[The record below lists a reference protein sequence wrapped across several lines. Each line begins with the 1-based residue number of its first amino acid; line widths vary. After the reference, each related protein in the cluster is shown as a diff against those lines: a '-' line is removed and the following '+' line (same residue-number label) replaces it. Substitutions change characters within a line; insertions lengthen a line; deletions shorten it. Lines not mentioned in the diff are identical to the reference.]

1 MITSNNNI
9 KTAAGVSQSQYV
21 FPKNPQSIF
30 SASFFILLI
39 ALAALAVGIIYFVR
53 HRKNFVHSFKFALL
67 RVAVPVIESNSADP
81 HSPQAKNE
89 SLELVREKI
98 SVMEQLYATLSNI
111 RPKTFWQRF
120 SRYPY
125 FTLEIAVPY
134 NQEGIAFYMAVPRN
148 QVDSVEKQVHSF
160 FPFVSVEEVTNYNI
174 FVPKGEVSGCYMRL
188 SREKFMPIKTYR
200 DLESDPL
207 NSLTNSLS
215 KLDPEKEGA
224 AIQLVVM
231 PISAKDNVRAI
242 EVAREMKQG
251 RTLLQAKNKAAHP
264 LVRFGKEAFHSVASS
279 PPNKNVSEKD
289 LLAHEKEQHIL
300 TPGEEQMIEMIENKA
315 RKNSYSV
322 NVRLIASAPDK
333 ERSDAIVS
341 QMKDAFAQFENV
353 NGNSFKTVPVKNIRQ
368 FIYNFTFRVYKKGRA
383 AMLCKEELSSLFHFG
398 INIMKA
404 APRIIAAKSKKAPCP
419 ANMAP
424 DGVVLGNNVYRD
436 QEKKVRLGEDDR
448 RRHFYAIGQTG
459 TGKSTLLAE
468 MIRQDIQAGKG
479 VCVIDPHGE
488 LVNKVLTYVPQERVK
503 DVILFDPADTERPL
517 GLNLLEFNRPEQKTF
532 VINEMISIFDKLYD
546 MRQVG
551 GPMFEQYMRNAMLL
565 VMAHPESG
573 STLLEISRVLSDPDF
588 RKFKLEH
595 CPDQIVVNFWTKEA
609 EKAGGE
615 AALANMVPYITSK
628 LTSFI
633 SNDIMRPI
641 IAQQNSSFNLR
652 EVMDRQKI
660 VLMNLSKGSIGELNA
675 YLLGMV
681 MVGKILIAAMSRVD
695 LPEEER
701 KDFYLY
707 IDEFH
712 NFTTD
717 SIVSI
722 LSEARKYRLN
732 LIIAHQFIKQLS
744 EKIRDA
750 VFGNVGSLASFRVG
764 PEDADLVAKQ
774 LEPIFNSYDLINLDN
789 FNAYLKLI
797 INGQVGMPFSLMTVP
812 PAPGDSSVVAAA
824 KEFSRTTYGRP
835 RQEIEDEIFARLKEA
850 SGNVTSSIP
859 AESDMGIK

>member
-1 MITSNNNI
+1 MITSNI
-9 KTAAGVSQSQYV
+9 KTNTSTSQTSFV
-21 FPKNPQSIF
+21 FPQNPQSIF
-30 SASFFILLI
+30 TSTSIIVLIILVVL
-39 ALAALAVGIIYFVR
+39 ALGIIYFIR
-53 HRKNFVHSFKFALL
+53 RRKSFVHSFKFALL
-67 RVAVPVIESNSADP
+67 RVAVPVVESNSSDP

-111 RPKTFWQRF
+111 RPKTLWQRF
-120 SRYPY
+120 SCYPY

-148 QVDSVEKQVHSF
+148 QIDSVEKQVHSF

-174 FVPKGEVSGCYMRL
+174 FVPKGEVSGCYLKL
-188 SREKFMPIKTYR
+188 SREKFLPIKTFR

-207 NSLTNSLS
+207 NSITNSLS

-231 PISAKDNVRAI
+231 PLAANHNARAI

-251 RTLLQAKNKAAHP
+251 RTFTQAKAKAAHP
-264 LVRFGKEAFHSVASS
+264 LIRFSKEVLGSFSNTSS
-279 PPNKNVSEKD
+279 KNNSDKE
-289 LLAHEKEQHIL
+289 LLAREKEQHIL
-300 TPGEEQMIEMIENKA
+300 TPGEEQTIEMIENKA
-315 RKNSYSV
+315 RKNSYGV
-322 NVRLIASAPDK
+322 NIRLIASAENK
-333 ERSDAIVS
+333 ERADSILE
-341 QMKDAFAQFENV
+341 QMKDAFAQFDNS
-353 NGNSFKTVPVKNIRQ
+353 NGNSFKTSSPKNIRK
-368 FIYNFTFRVYKKGRA
+368 FIYNFTFRVYKKGRNA
-383 AMLCKEELSSLFHFG
+383 FLCKEELSSLFHFG

-419 ANMAP
+419 ASMAQ
-424 DGVVLGNNVYRD
+424 DGIILGKNSYRD
-436 QEKKVRLGEDDR
+436 QEKTVRIGEDDR
-448 RRHFYAIGQTG
+448 RRHFYTIGQTG

-468 MIRQDIQAGKG
+468 MIRQDIQSGRG

-488 LVNKVLTYVPQERVK
+488 LVNKVLTFVPQERVK
-503 DVILFDPADTERPL
+503 DVILFDPADVERPL

-532 VINEMISIFDKLYD
+532 VINEMINIFDKLYD
-546 MRQVG
+546 MRQTG

-595 CPDQIVVNFWTKEA
+595 CADQIVVNFWTKEA

-633 SNDIMRPI
+633 ANDIMRPI
-641 IAQQNSSFNLR
+641 IAQQKSSFNLR
-652 EVMDRQKI
+652 EVMDQQKI

-695 LPEEER
+695 MPEEKR

-732 LIIAHQFIKQLS
+732 LIIAHQFIKQLT

-764 PEDADLVAKQ
+764 PEDADFIAKQ
-774 LEPIFNSYDLINLDN
+774 LEPVFNSYDLVNLDN

-797 INGQVGMPFSLMTVP
+797 INGQVGMPFSLMTIQ
-812 PAPGDSSVVAAA
+812 PAPGDTSVVAAV
-824 KEFSRTTYGRP
+824 KEFSRSTYGRP
-835 RQEIEDEIFARLKEA
+835 RQEVESEIFARLKNS
-850 SGNVTSSIP
+850 SGNATSDIP